1 MLSSSIASSDIMLLS
16 HTGSNVRMTLTDFT
30 PLTFPTWM
38 LTSSTSMSAIGQLGA
53 VRVMR
58 MVATPSGV

>member
-1 MLSSSIASSDIMLLS
+1 MLLS
-16 HTGSNVRMTLTDFT
+16 HTGSNVRMTFTDFT

-38 LTSSTSMSAIGQLGA
+38 FTSSTNMSAIGQLGA

-58 MVATPSGV
+58 IVATPSGV